1 MGVTRYPNRRR
12 WDFSLPASRPAGSAG
27 DARNLIEEPGSLG
40 GGTGVSRGR
49 RGGGCVFRCCNSR
62 LLKII
67 SLKY

>member
-49 RGGGCVFRCCNSR
+49 RGGDAFLDAVLAGC
-62 LLKII
+62 
-67 SLKY
+67 